1 MINRWSGRIRSAWT
15 ARTLAAQRGS
25 GDGRMP
31 VGRRPV
37 GEDLGLIG
45 LTLVGVPV
53 GTAVAGAPITH
64 GGTWPL
70 AAWLGLFLLLRRRW
84 PVVALLAS
92 LAAIIAFRVAELTGA
107 GWVWP
112 ATVIFFLVAADDNP
126 RRHGLRWAVGAGL
139 FQLTFAVDW
148 QWTVEG
154 QDPQRAIGEIGGEA
168 LGLALTVAVAVAYRN
183 WLRWR
188 AEVAAG
194 LARAEQER
202 RLEAGRRAAEERLQ
216 IARELHDVVAHTL
229 TVVGV
234 QLRVVDEALDD
245 STDEARA
252 ALRTA
257 QEVRARAVADL
268 RSLID
273 VLRGPGE
280 RAVDGGGAPAP
291 QADLDGLAELAAR
304 TRASG
309 LAVVLDVTGDPGT
322 LTAPVA
328 LACYRVIQ
336 EALTNTVKHAGA
348 RRVTVRLEID
358 PRSVRLDIVDDGT
371 GVGRFV
377 GEGSG
382 PAAAPGHGIAGMRE
396 RVAALGGTLTAGAVE
411 GGGYAVRAAIPVA
424 GFRP

>member
-1 MINRWSGRIRSAWT
+1 MTAAETRPPGPAGGSAVHRQPWD
-15 ARTLAAQRGS
+15 TLSLA
-25 GDGRMP
+25 
-31 VGRRPV
+31 
-37 GEDLGLIG
+37 G
-45 LTLVGVPV
+45 LTLIGVPV

-64 GGTWPL
+64 AGTWPV
-70 AAWLGLFLLLRRRW
+70 AAWLALFLLLRRRW
-84 PVVALLAS
+84 PVATLLAS
-92 LAAIIAFRVAELTGA
+92 LAVIIAFRAAELTGA
-107 GWVWP
+107 GWAWP

-139 FQLTFAVDW
+139 FQLTFAVNW

-168 LGLALTVAVAVAYRN
+168 LGLALTIAVAVAYRN

-188 AEVAAG
+188 VELAAG

-257 QEVRARAVADL
+257 QEVRATAVADL

-273 VLRGPGE
+273 VLRGPG
-280 RAVDGGGAPAP
+280 APPDAGGAPAP

-309 LAVVLDVTGDPGT
+309 LVVVLDVTGDPGT

-358 PRSVRLDIVDDGT
+358 ARSVRLDIVDDGT
-371 GVGRFV
+371 RRTTDESTRRTTDDGAGRVTVG
-377 GEGSG
+377 GSG
-382 PAAAPGHGIAGMRE
+382 PAAAQGHGIAGMRE
-396 RVAALGGTLTAGAVE
+396 RVAALGGTFTAGAVE
-411 GGGYAVRAAIPVA
+411 GGGYAVRATIPVA

>member
-1 MINRWSGRIRSAWT
+1 MTTTVPRPP
-15 ARTLAAQRGS
+15 
-25 GDGRMP
+25 DP
-31 VGRRPV
+31 VGSVLGDDQQVPVRDEDPAGGPAMRRRPV
-37 GEDLGLIG
+37 WNTLGLVA
-45 LTLVGVPV
+45 LTLFGVPV
-53 GTAVAGAPITH
+53 GTAVAGAPITYE
-64 GGTWPL
+64 GTLPL
-70 AAWLGLFLLLRRRW
+70 ATWLALFLLLRRRW

-92 LAAIIAFRVAELTGA
+92 LAAVSGFRTAELTGA

-112 ATVIFFLVAADDNP
+112 ASVIFFLLAADDTP

-139 FQLTFAVDW
+139 FQLTFAVNW

-154 QDPQRAIGEIGGEA
+154 QQVQRAIGEVGGEA
-168 LGLALTVAVAVAYRN
+168 LGLALTIAVAVAFRN

-188 AEVAAG
+188 AELAAG
-194 LARAEQER
+194 LAHAEQER
-202 RLEAGRRAAEERLQ
+202 RLEADRRAAEERLQ

-257 QEVRARAVADL
+257 QEVRAKAVADL

-273 VLRGPGE
+273 VLRAPGD
-280 RAVDGGGAPAP
+280 RPDAGAVPAP
-291 QADLDGLAELAAR
+291 QADLDGLADLTAR

-309 LAVVLDVTGDPGT
+309 LEVAVDVTGDPGT
-322 LTAPVA
+322 VAAPVA

-348 RRVTVRLEID
+348 RRATVRLAITTD
-358 PRSVRLDIVDDGT
+358 SVRLEVRDDGR
-371 GVGRFV
+371 GP
-377 GEGSG
+377 G
-382 PAAAPGHGIAGMRE
+382 PAAVPGHGINGMRE
-396 RVAALGGTLTAGAVE
+396 RVTALGGTFTAAAAD
-411 GGGYAVRAAIPVA
+411 GGGYAVRATIPVA